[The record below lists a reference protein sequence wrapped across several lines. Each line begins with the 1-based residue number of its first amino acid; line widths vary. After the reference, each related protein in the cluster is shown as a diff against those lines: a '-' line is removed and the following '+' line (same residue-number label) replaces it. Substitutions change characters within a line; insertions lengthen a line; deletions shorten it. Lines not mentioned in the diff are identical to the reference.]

1 MPDYGICSLKLK
13 IILLAIIPLVV
24 VITVIS
30 LMFFLG
36 SIDLAK
42 EQRRIIKE
50 NIMAEKKYEL
60 QSYVNI
66 AMYSINHIINVN
78 EDKEEAKEHVKALLN
93 NMRFDS
99 DGYFFVYTMDG
110 TNILHPMLPEIQG
123 KNVWHVKDKNGK
135 QVIKELTAIAKNGGG
150 FFQYCWNKPSVNK
163 DMPKI
168 GYVVSLPEWG
178 WMVGSGIYIDDI
190 DEEIKDFNDQ
200 VTNSFNNTFVRVMIV
215 TIISI
220 SMIIL
225 FILSIN
231 ISEKKLADKKLKE
244 LTQRIVDLQEAER
257 ARVARELHDGINQ
270 LLVCIKYSLEAAK
283 EHVNKKSAAEQELQC
298 GIQRLD
304 EAIQEIRRISRDLR
318 PSLLDHLGLFP
329 ALEALCRDFSRRTNI
344 DVRYI
349 AVDNLRLASEVETT
363 LYRIAQ
369 EALTNVERHAN
380 ATQVRLWFKVNKLAL
395 MMYIEDNGQG
405 ILSSHQSNGTAITDV
420 CRGVGLRNMRER
432 IGYHGGE
439 MLIDTKTHNGT
450 KITIKLPLLSIQE
463 AA

>member
-1 MPDYGICSLKLK
+1 MSDYGICSLKLK

-36 SIDLAK
+36 SVDLAK
-42 EQRRIIKE
+42 EQRRIVKD

-66 AMYSINHIINVN
+66 AMYSISHIIDVN
-78 EDKEEAKEHVKALLN
+78 KEEAAAKQQVKNLLN
-93 NMRFDS
+93 SMRFDT

-110 TNILHPMLPEIQG
+110 TNIVHPMLPEIQG

-135 QVIKELTAIAKNGGG
+135 QVIKELVTIAKEGGG

-163 DMPKI
+163 EMPKI

-178 WMVGSGIYIDDI
+178 WMIGSGIYIDDI
-190 DEEIKDFNDQ
+190 DEEIKSFNNQ
-200 VTNSFNNTFVRVMIV
+200 VTNSFNNTFVRVLVV

-220 SMIIL
+220 SMIIML
-225 FILSIN
+225 ILSIN

-244 LTQRIVDLQEAER
+244 LTQRIVDSQEAER

-283 EHVNKKSAAEQELQC
+283 EHVNKKSSAERELQC
-298 GIQRLD
+298 GILRLD

-329 ALEALCRDFSRRTNI
+329 ALEALCRDFSHRTHI
-344 DVRYI
+344 EVHYVT
-349 AVDNLRLASEVETT
+349 VDNLRLVSDVETT

-380 ATQVRLWFKVNKLAL
+380 ATQVKLWFQVNKLAL

-405 ILSSHQSNGTAITDV
+405 MSLNHHGNGTAITDV
-420 CRGVGLRNMRER
+420 CTGVGLRNMRER

-439 MLIDTKTHNGT
+439 MFIDTKIQKGT
-450 KITIKLPLLSIQE
+450 KIIIKLPLFAIQE
-463 AA
+463 TS

>member
-1 MPDYGICSLKLK
+1 MPDYGICSLKFK

-42 EQRRIIKE
+42 EQRRIVKE

-60 QSYVNI
+60 QSYVDI
-66 AMYSINHIINVN
+66 AMYSISHIIDVN
-78 EDKEEAKEHVKALLN
+78 KDVATAKQQVKKLLN
-93 NMRFDS
+93 SMRFDT
-99 DGYFFVYTMDG
+99 DGYFFVYTMEG
-110 TNILHPMLPEIQG
+110 TNIVHPMLPDIQG

-135 QVIKELTAIAKNGGG
+135 QVIKELVTIAKKGGG
-150 FFQYCWNKPSVNK
+150 FFQYCWNKPSVDK
-163 DMPKI
+163 EMPKI
-168 GYVVSLPEWG
+168 GYVVLLPEWE
-178 WMVGSGIYIDDI
+178 WMIGSGIYIDDI
-190 DEEIKDFNDQ
+190 DEEIKNFNNQ
-200 VTNSFNNTFVRVMIV
+200 VTDSFNNTFVRVLVV

-220 SMIIL
+220 SMIIML
-225 FILSIN
+225 ILSIN

-244 LTQRIVDLQEAER
+244 LTQRIVDSQEAER

-283 EHVNKKSAAEQELQC
+283 EHVNKKSPAEQELQC
-298 GIQRLD
+298 GIKRLD

-329 ALEALCRDFSRRTNI
+329 ALEALCRDFSYRTHI
-344 DVRYI
+344 DVHYV
-349 AVDNLRLASEVETT
+349 AVDNLRLASDVETT

-369 EALTNVERHAN
+369 EALTNVERHAK
-380 ATQVRLWFKVNKLAL
+380 ATQVKLWFQVNKLAL

-405 ILSSHQSNGTAITDV
+405 ISLNHHGNGSAITDAST
-420 CRGVGLRNMRER
+420 GVGLRNMRER

-439 MLIDTKTHNGT
+439 MFIDTKIQKGT
-450 KITIKLPLLSIQE
+450 KIIIKLPLLSIQE
-463 AA
+463 T